1 MKNKIL
7 AITVLSLISVL
18 SFSMIIQ
25 PFSSYGNVVL
35 VKEDMTALIKAV
47 AFADIELSQ
56 NLLTIDN
63 VNAFLNEEEIIINAE
78 TMEPVI
84 NNGLKVFLNTNIGAY
99 THLNLFGL
107 RFVPYAK
114 IDGNLGLTIPKTISG
129 ILFDNTMIGETIQ
142 DTLTNFLNANI
153 MLNVG
158 SAIAL
163 GPLYAAV
170 NLYSPIAFADQ
181 NSTFIHSYYTSS
193 ATPAYA
199 ELNIQAQA
207 RILSRYRL
215 NDIENE
221 MNNITNSLLQ
231 GNINDFIQDYTGMSL
246 EFGIGFDNFGIAV
259 RNITI
264 SPAKATYAIVIRADG
279 NVNYTAEG
287 TDLTFDATY
296 NIYEPAVSYLLEPV
310 EVTPPIQIT
319 GYLKGGDF
327 LMWGVAGSYW
337 FDGNW
342 MAKGYAGL
350 NFGFL
355 KLYYMLGMNP
365 AGYAH
370 TLGLGF
376 NLFFANADLKL
387 TSTTDQFIP
396 IGQTTPGIGI
406 AFTFSGGL

>member
-7 AITVLSLISVL
+7 TIIVLSLISVL

-35 VKEDMTALIKAV
+35 VKEDMTALLKV
-47 AFADIELSQ
+47 GAFADIELSQ
-56 NLLTIDN
+56 NFLTMDN
-63 VNAFLNEEEIIINAE
+63 LNALLNEEELIINTE
-78 TMEPVI
+78 TMKSAI
-84 NNGLKVFLNTNIGAY
+84 NNGLKAFFNANAGTYA
-99 THLNLFGL
+99 HLNLFGF
-107 RFVPYAK
+107 RFVPYLR
-114 IDGNLGLTIPKTISG
+114 IDGNLSLSIPKTVSN
-129 ILFDNTMIGETIQ
+129 ILFGETNIGETNESTI
-142 DTLTNFLNANI
+142 TNFLKTNI
-153 MLNVG
+153 TMNLGNSIVFEKFYVG
-158 SAIAL
+158 
-163 GPLYAAV
+163 V
-170 NLYSPIAFADQ
+170 NLYSPIVFSDQ
-181 NSTFIHSYYTSS
+181 NSTYAYAYYTSS
-193 ATPAYA
+193 ASPSYA

-207 RILSRYRL
+207 RILSSYNL
-215 NDIENE
+215 NNIENE
-221 MNNITNSLLQ
+221 IFNFQNS
-231 GNINDFIQDYTGMSL
+231 GISL
-246 EFGIGFDNFGIAV
+246 EFGFGTDNFGIAV
-259 RNITI
+259 KNITI
-264 SPAKATYAIVIRADG
+264 LPAKARYSMTVNTFG
-279 NVNYTAEG
+279 NVNYTAG
-287 TDLTFDATY
+287 AGGLTFDATY
-296 NIYEPAVSYLLEPV
+296 NIYNSPLSYLTEPV
-310 EVTPPIQIT
+310 NVIPPIQIT
-319 GYLKGGDF
+319 GYFKGQNP

-337 FDGNW
+337 LDGNW